1 MEIRFKNTTEYNL
14 EEYKKFVQF
23 HAKKY
28 NLKYNLY
35 TLFVLIL
42 LVFCMVLQ
50 FSYSNIALG
59 FLFILITICFLGYR
73 VFHPLFLTKKEATS
87 KKIKKHM
94 KNTYTFYDNFVVISN
109 ETGKVKLKYFH
120 FYKVFEDNDRFYLYL
135 NKNHSYILLK
145 NNFSIGNSNEFFAFI
160 KKKLWRK
167 F

>member
-35 TLFVLIL
+35 TLFVLVL

-50 FSYSNIALG
+50 FSYNNIALG

-87 KKIKKHM
+87 KKIKNHM
-94 KNTYTFYDNFVVISN
+94 KNTYTFYDKFVVISN
-109 ETGKVKLKYFH
+109 ETGKVKLKYSH
-120 FYKVFEDNDRFYLYL
+120 FYKVFEDSDRFYLYL
-135 NKNHSYILLK
+135 NKNYSYILLK

-160 KKKLWRK
+160 KKKLWIK